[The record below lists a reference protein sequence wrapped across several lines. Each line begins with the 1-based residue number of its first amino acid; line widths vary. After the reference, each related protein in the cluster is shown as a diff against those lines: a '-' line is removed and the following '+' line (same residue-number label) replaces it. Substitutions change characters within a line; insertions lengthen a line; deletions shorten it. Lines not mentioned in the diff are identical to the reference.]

1 MMDAPKL
8 YLGIE
13 VPELLAP
20 NWGTIEASYWRM
32 GVRHGLLGGAE
43 LIRNS
48 KQLIEFTDDH
58 MGDINAAADCLE
70 SKVNP

>member
-1 MMDAPKL
+1 MDAPKL

-13 VPELLAP
+13 VPDLLRP
-20 NWGTIEASYWRM
+20 NWGTVEASWWRM

-43 LIRNS
+43 LIRAARTPVHC
-48 KQLIEFTDDH
+48 EDGADF
-58 MGDINAAADCLE
+58 AADCLE